1 MLFFKPV
8 SKSIQK
14 RVDEVINTINSNGI
28 QAGITYLNNNLTNP
42 ELSAEIKRL
51 YKTVGL
57 RHANETTRDLKRQE
71 RGSKFSIVM
80 MEEKA
85 GFGFNAEWVQ
95 FIIDY
100 LQRHFIEKITFN
112 VNRTL
117 RDYLLGQLNRSI
129 TEGMGV
135 DETVRNLSESGFSD
149 MQAARIVRTEVNTAA
164 NAGTL
169 AAGETYE
176 YQMLKTW
183 IAVHDNRTRG
193 VDPKDHASHIGLD
206 KTTIDFEDV
215 FVDPRNGDTLTAP
228 GDPTASA
235 ESIINCRCKLGLKP
249 KRDRNGRLIPKRQ
262 STVVIYPSRR
272 PRQQVVTI

>member
-1 MLFFKPV
+1 MNYEQINRRYEVLFFKPV

-14 RVDEVINTINSNGI
+14 RIDEVISIINDNGI
-28 QAGITYLNNNLTNP
+28 QAGIAFLNTTLTNK

-51 YKTVGL
+51 YETVGL
-57 RHANETTRDLKRQE
+57 RHANETTKDLKKQE
-71 RGSKFSIVM
+71 RK
-80 MEEKA
+80 

-95 FIIDY
+95 FIINY
-100 LQRHFIEKITFN
+100 LQKHFIEKITFA
-112 VNRTL
+112 VNTTL
-117 RDYLLGQLNRSI
+117 RNFLLDVLNKSI
-129 TEGMGV
+129 AEGMGI
-135 DETVRNLSESGFSD
+135 DETVRLLEGSGFSD
-149 MQAARIVRTEVNTAA
+149 MQAARIVRTEVNRAA

-169 AAGETYE
+169 AAGDTYD
-176 YQMLKTW
+176 YQMQKTW

-228 GDPTASA
+228 GDPSASA
-235 ESIINCRCKLGLKP
+235 ESTINCRCKMGLKP
-249 KRDRNGRLIPKRQ
+249 KRDQNGRLIPKRR